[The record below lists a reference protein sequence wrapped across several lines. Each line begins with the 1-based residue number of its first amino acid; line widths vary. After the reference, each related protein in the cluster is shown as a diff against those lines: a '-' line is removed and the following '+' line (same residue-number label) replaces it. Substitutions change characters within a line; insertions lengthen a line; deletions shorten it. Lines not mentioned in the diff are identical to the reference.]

1 MGNMG
6 VMSEL
11 IPWQFRTKNQVIFN
25 DNYTIQKTYAFTS
38 KDTSAMTEDEKG
50 NYLGRLNNIFKRFK
64 TGWIFWIETQNVIDI
79 SYPDNIFSDP
89 LLRDC
94 DEIRK
99 RTLSGGKN
107 YRQIH
112 YLTIVYKQPSDA
124 FRKLAGLVDKDN
136 KEIWDQLKQSIKEFS
151 EVFFPRNTVADFETA
166 TVDYYQEMK
175 LMEENFL
182 EETDEI
188 IRALSPYFVDL
199 RPLNGEE
206 TLTYLHSCISD
217 SKHPVKLDITA
228 FLTAQLADGTFM
240 TGRTPKIGNKY
251 IGIIGI
257 KDLPNY
263 AKDFLCR
270 KLDSISSEYR
280 YVIRYL
286 ALSKDDAMKEVKTIQ
301 QQHHQRQKSP
311 ITMFWEAVQ
320 NKVIDKVDEEAVM
333 DEEDSRDAYAE
344 LAQDNIGMGYGT
356 INLVLLN
363 ENEKVLADELADIKA
378 IINDLG
384 FVAAIEKDN
393 ASQAWL
399 STIPAC
405 YTFGVRTYFINSTN
419 FILWSPVSSLWEG
432 QKENEHF
439 KKLNISSVPLMKCET
454 PEKLP
459 FYLNLHVADVGH
471 TMVAG
476 ATGTGKSVL
485 LNTIASN
492 FRKYENAKVFI
503 FDKSAS
509 SRIITQALGGNF
521 YNLLVDVDSIS
532 FQPLA
537 NVDDPIERTWACDWL
552 CDYLTAQNL
561 VLTPALKKL
570 IMEALRD
577 VGNSPLDQRT
587 ITSLTTYLQDE
598 ELREALLALSL
609 EGAYGSLFDSNIDKF
624 GTGDWQVFEMEK
636 LMENANIVAPTLD
649 YLFHR
654 IERQLTGV
662 PALIVLDECWLF
674 LSNPTFRAK
683 IVEYLKDLRK
693 KNCSVVLA
701 TQNLSDI
708 PDELLSVIV
717 ENTKTKIYLA
727 NDNMNVESQ
736 KIYEKFG
743 LNETE
748 IGIVKALVPKKEYYY
763 KSSLGSRI
771 FDLKLSPLEAAFYTA
786 TSKQDQLKAAE
797 LKSLAPADFVENW
810 KRLKGVSA

>member
-1 MGNMG
+1 MGTTG

-11 IPWQFRTKNQVIFN
+11 VPWQFRTDNQVIFN
-25 DNYTIQKTYAFTS
+25 DNYTIQKSYIFTS
-38 KDTSAMTEDEKG
+38 KDSSAMTEDEKAG
-50 NYLGRLNNIFKRFK
+50 YIDRLNNIFKRFK
-64 TGWIFWIETQNVIDI
+64 TGWIFWIETQNVIDRA
-79 SYPDNIFSDP
+79 YPDNIFSDP

-99 RTLSGGKN
+99 RSLAGGKN
-107 YRQIH
+107 YCQVH

-124 FRKLAGLVDKDN
+124 FRKLAGLVDKEN
-136 KEIWDQLKQSIKEFS
+136 KEIITQLKQSIKEFS
-151 EVFFPRNTVADFETA
+151 EVFFPRNNIAEFEA
-166 TVDYYQEMK
+166 TTGDYYQEMK
-175 LMEENFL
+175 TMEENFL
-182 EETDEI
+182 EETGEI
-188 IRALSPYFVDL
+188 IRALTPYFVDL
-199 RPLNGEE
+199 RPLDGEE

-217 SKHPVKLDITA
+217 TNHLIKSNITA
-228 FLTAQLADGTFM
+228 FLTAQLSDGTFM
-240 TGRTPKIGNKY
+240 TGRYPKLGAKH

-257 KDLPNY
+257 KDLPNF

-301 QQHHQRQKSP
+301 QQHHQRQKGP
-311 ITMFWEAVQ
+311 ITMFMEAVQ

-363 ENEKVLADELADIKA
+363 ENAQVLADELADIKA

-393 ASQAWL
+393 APQAWL

-405 YTFGVRTYFINSTN
+405 YEFGIRTYFINSTN

-439 KKLNISSVPLMKCET
+439 QKLNISSVPLMKCET

-485 LNTIASN
+485 LNTLASN
-492 FRKYENAKVFI
+492 FRKYENSKVFI

-537 NVDDPIERTWACDWL
+537 NVDDSIERTWACDWL

-577 VGNSPLDQRT
+577 VGNSPAEQRT
-587 ITSLTTYLQDE
+587 ITSLTTYLQNE
-598 ELREALLALSL
+598 ELREALLTLSL
-609 EGAYGSLFDSNIDKF
+609 EGAYGSLFDSSVDKF
-624 GTGDWQVFEMEK
+624 GSGNWQVFEMEK

-674 LSNPTFRAK
+674 FNNPTFRAK

-693 KNCSVVLA
+693 KNCSVILA

-708 PDELLSVIV
+708 DADLLPVIV

-727 NDNMNVESQ
+727 NDNMNSESQ

-748 IGIVKALVPKKEYYY
+748 IGMVKSLVPKKEYYY

-797 LKSLAPADFVENW
+797 MKNLASDDFVEQW
-810 KRLKGVSA
+810 KHLKGI